1 MTDGEGVVERL
12 LHHFGWRSHGDNAAE
27 KARLRANERRL
38 RVLEARIAV
47 RERMDRETIAEYDRL
62 RAEEGADESRG
73 DG

>member
-1 MTDGEGVVERL
+1 MMAEESIVERL
-12 LHHFGWRSHGDNAAE
+12 LHHFGWLSHGDADSE
-27 KARLRANERRL
+27 EARLRDHQRRL